1 MIKTGQIYLYKPRK
15 YEWYYIIYGAKK
27 SDDKLYYVGMAFRDK
42 IPKLTD
48 KVFLSYLN
56 KVAMESEIL
65 ELPMVKNFHLTKE
78 QIEKMQFVTYS
89 PKFYA
94 RLSSTIELKP
104 YVYELENYS
113 KYHIAKY
120 RREIGSVLFAPT
132 EGYIVIFNIYKNI
145 ISYMPISKEMA
156 DSSEQVLKKFVI
168 DALINRTE
176 TIYDTSDYYFD
187 MFYWCLYKTLDIKG
201 DIVKLKMLKYI

>member
-15 YEWYYIIYGAKK
+15 YEWYYIIYGAKI
-27 SDDKLYYVGMAFRDK
+27 SDDKLYYVGMAFRDN
-42 IPKLTD
+42 IPKFTD

-56 KVAMESEIL
+56 KVAIESEIL

-89 PKFYA
+89 SQFYA
-94 RLSSTIELKP
+94 RISSTLKP

-120 RREIGSVLFAPT
+120 RKEIGSVLFAT
-132 EGYIVIFNIYKNI
+132 TAGYIVIFNIHKNI
-145 ISYMPISKEMA
+145 ISYMSISKEMA

-176 TIYDTSDYYFD
+176 TIYDTSDNYFD
-187 MFYWCLYKTLDIKG
+187 MYYWCLYKTLDIKG
-201 DIVKLKMLKYI
+201 DIVKLKLLKYI